1 MNNIIENI
9 NEILKN
15 FEIISGKIQWIQEH
29 KNQILH
35 LVLEQKIS
43 ELTFYKLTSLLSAQ
57 SRSPL
62 WEKYFRIKNDF
73 EPVAKNENRGDFKKD
88 GNYYEE
94 YTMTIKKDSENWK
107 RWLVLYKKIF

>member
-1 MNNIIENI
+1 MNNIIEDI

-73 EPVAKNENRGDFKKD
+73 EPVAK
-88 GNYYEE
+88 
-94 YTMTIKKDSENWK
+94 K
-107 RWLVLYKKIF
+107 RK